1 METRLN
7 VHSKNRILAD
17 LTDAEYQRI
26 LPHLESVD
34 LSSGKIIY
42 DLGQPI
48 DYMYFPLGC
57 MISLVAEMED
67 GKIVEV
73 GLVGNDGM
81 SGISALLGQKR
92 SPDRAFVQI
101 PNGAARVR
109 TEVIRTE
116 FDRGEGMQKLLLRY
130 AYVLMRQVS
139 QTAACN
145 ASHTAEERLSRWL
158 LMCRDRVQ
166 SDDLKLTQEF
176 LAEMLGTRR
185 ATVNVAAITLQ
196 SAGFITYNR
205 GHIKIVDNPGLASF
219 SCECYEALK
228 KATENSSKK

>member
-1 METRLN
+1 VRLR
-7 VHSKNRILAD
+7 VHGRH
-17 LTDAEYQRI
+17 E
-26 LPHLESVD
+26 
-34 LSSGKIIY
+34 
-42 DLGQPI
+42 
-48 DYMYFPLGC
+48 F
-57 MISLVAEMED
+57 ED

-73 GLVGNDGM
+73 GLVGSDGM
-81 SGISALLGQKR
+81 TGISALLGQKT

-101 PNGAARVR
+101 PNGAARIRVE
-109 TEVIRTE
+109 TIRTE
-116 FDRGEGMQKLLLRY
+116 FDRAAGMQKLLLRY

-158 LMCRDRVQ
+158 LMCRDKVQ

-185 ATVNVAAITLQ
+185 ATVNVAAVTLQ
-196 SAGFITYNR
+196 SAGLINYNR
-205 GHIKIVDNPGLASF
+205 GHIRIIDNPGLADF

-228 KATENSSKK
+228 KATEDGFEK

>member
-7 VHSKNRILAD
+7 NHLKNRILAD
-17 LTDAEYQRI
+17 LTDAEYQRMW
-26 LPHLESVD
+26 PHLETID
-34 LSSGKIIY
+34 LSSGTIIY
-42 DLGQPI
+42 ELGQPI
-48 DYMYFPLGC
+48 DYVYFPLGS
-57 MISLVAEMED
+57 MISLVTQMED

-81 SGISALLGQKR
+81 AGISAFLGQTT
-92 SPDRAFVQI
+92 SPDRAFIQI
-101 PNGAARVR
+101 PNGAARVKV
-109 TEVIRTE
+109 EVIRTE
-116 FDRGEGMQKLLLRY
+116 FDRGEGVQKLLLRY

-158 LMCRDRVQ
+158 LMCRDRVE

-205 GHIKIVDNPGLASF
+205 GHIRIIDNAGLASF
-219 SCECYEALK
+219 SCECYETLK
-228 KATENSSKK
+228 KATNNVSDK

>member
-1 METRLN
+1 METHLN
-7 VHSKNRILAD
+7 NHFKNRILAD

-26 LPHLESVD
+26 LPHLETVD

-57 MISLVAEMED
+57 MISLVTQMED

-81 SGISALLGQKR
+81 SGISALLGQKT
-92 SPDRAFVQI
+92 SPDRAFIQI
-101 PNGAARVR
+101 PNGAARAKAGA
-109 TEVIRTE
+109 IRTE
-116 FDRGEGMQKLLLRY
+116 FDRGEGMQKILLH
-130 AYVLMRQVS
+130 YVYVFMRQVS

-158 LMCRDRVQ
+158 LMCRDRVE
-166 SDDLKLTQEF
+166 SDDLNLTQEF

-196 SAGFITYNR
+196 SAGFINYNR
-205 GHIKIVDNPGLASF
+205 GRIRIIDNAGLASF

-228 KATENSSKK
+228 KATDNASDK